1 MWPEIVW
8 KKSVMKII
16 WRNPKRIAR
25 NKVSIVYTGS
35 SAERGRAQR
44 FYQSSSGLGIL
55 GTKFEV
61 WVNCEKSSSAA

>member
-8 KKSVMKII
+8 KKSVVKII
-16 WRNPKRIAR
+16 WRNSKTIAQ
-25 NKVSIVYTGS
+25 NKLSVVCTGGS
-35 SAERGRAQR
+35 DEPGQVQK

-61 WVNCEKSSSAA
+61 WVNCEKSPAA